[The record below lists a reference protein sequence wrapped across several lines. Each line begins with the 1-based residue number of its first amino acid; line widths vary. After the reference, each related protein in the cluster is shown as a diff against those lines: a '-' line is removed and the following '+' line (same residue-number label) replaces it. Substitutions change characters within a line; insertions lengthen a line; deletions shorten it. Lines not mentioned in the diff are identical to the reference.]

1 MVQGTEYTLGSRVR
15 ITQQI
20 PFGARPLQTT
30 IEGVI
35 VRAGQQKTGSWYAHA
50 LDNKVWLDRL
60 EIRKDDGERVV
71 VNLDQYSHVEAVA
84 AE

>member
-1 MVQGTEYTLGSRVR
+1 VIQGTDYTPGARVR

-20 PFGARPLQTT
+20 PFGAKPIQTT
-30 IEGVI
+30 FEGVV

-71 VNLDQYSHVEAVA
+71 VNLDHYTRVELVPAH
-84 AE
+84 